1 MDRLQTALRVL
12 TRASAWFA
20 GALIMTSAILIGV
33 DIVMRVLFRT
43 SIGGAD
49 ELAGY
54 ALAIGTSWGFAIA
67 LIDRAHI
74 RIDSLYGLFPRVVRL
89 VLDFIGLGLFIG
101 FFSLVAWHGWG
112 VVEQSLRAGSRS
124 QSALQIP
131 TAIPQIIWLAGLAFS
146 LVVGVALLLIA
157 ALLILR
163 GNTPAATRVISTRS
177 AQEEAAEEV
186 EAAHAR
192 ASRTR

>member
-20 GALIMTSAILIGV
+20 GALIMASAIVISV
-33 DIVMRVLFRT
+33 DILLRLSFRT

-67 LIDRAHI
+67 LMDRAHI

-89 VLDFIGLGLFIG
+89 ILDFVGLGLFIG

-112 VVEQSLRAGSRS
+112 VIEQSLRAGSRS

-131 TAIPQIIWLAGLAFS
+131 IAVPQIIWIAGLAFS
-146 LVVGVALLLIA
+146 LVVGVALLLTA
-157 ALLILR
+157 ASLILR
-163 GNTPAATRVISTRS
+163 GDASAATRVISTRS
-177 AQEEAAEEV
+177 AQEEAAEEI
-186 EAAHAR
+186 EAAQAR
-192 ASRTR
+192 AARNR